1 MSFIRKMAKYSPMNQ
16 LSGLIL
22 GRKLIASKVR
32 KPKQHT
38 NVTATA
44 KRLRKHGIDPAARDV
59 RLRHKR
65 RDGRS
70 ST

>member
-32 KPKQHT
+32 KPKQLANT
-38 NVTATA
+38 TVRA
-44 KRLRKHGIDPAARDV
+44 KRLRAHGIDPAARDV
-59 RLRHKR
+59 TLRHNR
-65 RDGRS
+65 RVR
-70 ST
+70 TAT